1 MGGPPELP
9 PTFGGHSPLGT
20 EARERGIFD
29 KSRGT
34 MPYESPRY
42 LTWPPY
48 VFLVTK
54 EERNKIKGK

>member
-1 MGGPPELP
+1 
-9 PTFGGHSPLGT
+9 LGT

-29 KSRGT
+29 KSRDT

-54 EERNKIKGK
+54 EERNINKGKKKVILRFKMRSSQE